1 MHTFS
6 FRSILR
12 TDLAALAFCGVVL
25 VLCALMLP
33 GAQAAPAHA
42 SPVVIGKD
50 GWLFTPYEFAT
61 EADKVDTEAS
71 LSMLQKAHA
80 LFAQRGI
87 AMVLVLIPHKIRVY
101 AHHLPDDKPLD
112 AYTAQKYD
120 YAVQTLRAGGVPV
133 VDLHKP
139 FLTSPLRDSDTL
151 LFFKT
156 DTHWTPTGAMLAAE
170 RVRAT
175 FDADP
180 ALRAA
185 LAATPP
191 APFLLH
197 RDAKPRA
204 SRTRDLARL
213 LPAGTTAP
221 PIERILYYRVEREGG
236 AGTAN
241 ADPLAAASTVA
252 ITAIGSSFTFSG
264 TGYPDALRYTLQR
277 DVLDISLPTDQGP
290 WYGMDQYLRDASFR
304 ETPPKIILWEIP
316 ERELRSPPNY
326 PFRDPRYIVDNAKWL
341 ESLTELLRPQ
351 GAAVR

>member
-1 MHTFS
+1 GVKPPLRFQDQANTNRLKARITLYHLADKAGPVHLQAGQPGFGHFRRHGCREPDQQTCYGIRFLAAGGHLQLIPAARLTMHTFS

-120 YAVQTLRAGGVPV
+120 YAVQTLRAGG
-133 VDLHKP
+133 
-139 FLTSPLRDSDTL
+139 
-151 LFFKT
+151 
-156 DTHWTPTGAMLAAE
+156 
-170 RVRAT
+170 
-175 FDADP
+175 
-180 ALRAA
+180 
-185 LAATPP
+185 
-191 APFLLH
+191 
-197 RDAKPRA
+197 
-204 SRTRDLARL
+204 
-213 LPAGTTAP
+213 
-221 PIERILYYRVEREGG
+221 
-236 AGTAN
+236 
-241 ADPLAAASTVA
+241 
-252 ITAIGSSFTFSG
+252 
-264 TGYPDALRYTLQR
+264 
-277 DVLDISLPTDQGP
+277 
-290 WYGMDQYLRDASFR
+290 
-304 ETPPKIILWEIP
+304 
-316 ERELRSPPNY
+316 
-326 PFRDPRYIVDNAKWL
+326 
-341 ESLTELLRPQ
+341 
-351 GAAVR
+351 